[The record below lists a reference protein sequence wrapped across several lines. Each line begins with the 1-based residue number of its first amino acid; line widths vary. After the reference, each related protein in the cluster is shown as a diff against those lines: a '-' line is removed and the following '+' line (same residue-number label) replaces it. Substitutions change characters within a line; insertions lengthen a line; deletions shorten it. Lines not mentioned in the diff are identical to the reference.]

1 MLPAKTPTLSRLS
14 LSLALLLAGAA
25 SAAHAEVAI
34 DVIGGSEISFEGLV
48 QADGNWFDNDLAD
61 LNGAGANG
69 SDSEFELR
77 RAELVLK
84 GKGPGNIDW
93 VVGYDAKADKY
104 LDVNARYKFGGNGN
118 TFLQLGQFKQPN
130 SLEELSS
137 TKNNDFI
144 SKATVTNTFAT
155 ARRLGAAAGYGDGN
169 WSVTAS
175 VFGRELT
182 RNLAHGSGHGVRAT
196 WAPVNGEGNV
206 VHLGLSYVDNDT
218 DTLRLRARPNADLA
232 TQRLVDTGTLAN
244 TDRLRTV
251 GLEGMWI
258 KGPFKLQGEYYSADV
273 SRYGEGVGDFGGDGW
288 YLSGLWNIT
297 GETWG
302 YRSGVPT
309 TGLPDAPASGKWQ
322 LGLRY
327 DTLDLDDGRLLA
339 AAVPGG
345 APRVDGVLGG
355 KQDAWTIGANWYW
368 RSNFKFALNYVM
380 VDSSRYSA
388 SAGTVVDDNPNI
400 LEARAQFHW

>member
-1 MLPAKTPTLSRLS
+1 
-14 LSLALLLAGAA
+14 
-25 SAAHAEVAI
+25 
-34 DVIGGSEISFEGLV
+34 
-48 QADGNWFDNDLAD
+48 
-61 LNGAGANG
+61 
-69 SDSEFELR
+69 
-77 RAELVLK
+77 
-84 GKGPGNIDW
+84 
-93 VVGYDAKADKY
+93 
-104 LDVNARYKFGGNGN
+104 
-118 TFLQLGQFKQPN
+118 
-130 SLEELSS
+130 
-137 TKNNDFI
+137 
-144 SKATVTNTFAT
+144 
-155 ARRLGAAAGYGDGN
+155 
-169 WSVTAS
+169 
-175 VFGRELT
+175 
-182 RNLAHGSGHGVRAT
+182 
-196 WAPVNGEGNV
+196 
-206 VHLGLSYVDNDT
+206 
-218 DTLRLRARPNADLA
+218 
-232 TQRLVDTGTLAN
+232 
-244 TDRLRTV
+244 
-251 GLEGMWI
+251 WI

-345 APRVDGVLGG
+345 A
-355 KQDAWTIGANWYW
+355 QDAWTIGANWYW